1 MMPPILPALLL
12 LGMLILVF
20 QWVREDVVKMK
31 TGQPGL
37 LDLAR
42 TALTSIE
49 IGFIF
54 FGLAVLI
61 PLIWTIMK

>member
-1 MMPPILPALLL
+1 MNDLIETLLL

-20 QWVREDVVKMK
+20 QWVREDIVKMK
-31 TGQPGL
+31 TGQSGL

-61 PLIWTIMK
+61 PLLWTIMK